1 MMGTMANKQRGV
13 SISGFLT
20 VVVVL
25 IFVAIAGMKVI
36 PPYLDDYTIKKKFN
50 EVAHDPDLK
59 NATVH
64 DIRQSFVT
72 RVQVTNITAIKAEDI
87 EVTKD
92 ADGITLSASYS
103 VKIPLFG
110 NASLVLEFNPS
121 SIAK

>member
-1 MMGTMANKQRGV
+1 MGTIANKQHGV
-13 SISGFLT
+13 SLEGFLV

-25 IFVAIAGMKVI
+25 IFVAFAGMKVI
-36 PPYLDDYTIKKKFN
+36 PSYLDDYTIKKKFN

-64 DIRQSFVT
+64 DIRQSFIA
-72 RVQVTNITAIKAEDI
+72 RVQTTNITAIKADDI
-87 EVTKD
+87 EVAKD

-110 NASLVLEFNPS
+110 NASLMLEFNPS
-121 SIAK
+121 STAK

>member
-1 MMGTMANKQRGV
+1 MMGTMTNKQRGV
-13 SISGFLT
+13 SLEGFLA

-25 IFVAIAGMKVI
+25 IFVVVGCVKVV
-36 PPYLDDYTIKKKFN
+36 PSYLDDYAIKKKFS
-50 EVAHDPDLK
+50 EVAHDPNLK

-64 DIRQSFVT
+64 DIRQSFIAHALVS
-72 RVQVTNITAIKAEDI
+72 NITAIKADDI
-87 EVTKD
+87 EVAKD

-121 SIAK
+121 SSDK